1 MAAKGKQPPA
11 PVKRVLR
18 AHSKFSTATALHDF
32 FNHSHIPM
40 FNDQLLEAYVRAIAP
55 AIESEKT
62 KLLKPLPENDD
73 VAKLPEI
80 ELRPTKHF
88 VSSGLYSNTHHKKPG
103 NKRFTFPLPVNA
115 AMIIDKRKDFVLPY
129 SIYCPSV
136 TKKPDWK
143 NLRKS
148 TLFLPQKISF
158 LLPHCY

>member
-32 FNHSHIPM
+32 FNDSHIPM

-62 KLLKPLPENDD
+62 QQLKPSSENEDI
-73 VAKLPEI
+73 AKLPEI

-88 VSSGLYSNTHHKKPG
+88 VSSGLYSNTQHKKQG
-103 NKRFTFPLPVNA
+103 NKHFTFSLPVNA
-115 AMIIDKRKDFVLPY
+115 AMIVDKRKDFVLPY

-148 TLFLPQKISF
+148 MLFLPLKI
-158 LLPHCY
+158 LLLHCH